1 MDTLLSLLP
10 GPGLLPKWL
19 LLVSTIAIGNS
30 IQSYLTLSYT
40 KRVYALGGDKVT
52 PLSSRTFGTW
62 TFLAALIRFYTAY
75 HITNPECYALCQWSY
90 FLAFAHFFSEWLVF
104 KTAVL
109 NEGLIGP
116 VVVSTISMA
125 WMWAVKGEYLG
136 L

>member
-1 MDTLLSLLP
+1 MDALHSLLP

-19 LLVSTIAIGNS
+19 LFVSTVAVANS

-75 HITNPECYALCQWSY
+75 HMDNPECYALCQWSY
-90 FLAFAHFFSEWLVF
+90 ALAFAHFLSEWLVF
-104 KTAVL
+104 RTAVL
-109 NEGLIGP
+109 NEGLVGP
-116 VVVSTISMA
+116 VLVSTVSVV
-125 WMWAVKGEYLG
+125 WMWAVKGDYVG